1 MVEQLLNSLLFYFFS
16 AEFRCREKIR
26 DPPNYPRSVICWD
39 LFLYFWG
46 HFGVTIGRTVGPRY
60 TAQKISAISYLFGT
74 FFFIINNGRH
84 RTTALY
90 RFPRSIGPRYN
101 GAAVYLVGVSELNLG
116 LTSH

>member
-16 AEFRCREKIR
+16 AEFRCREKIG
-26 DPPNYPRSVICWD
+26 DQPNYPRSVICWD
-39 LFLYFWG
+39 LFLPFWG

-60 TAQKISAISYLFGT
+60 TAPKISAISYLFGT
-74 FFFIINNGRH
+74 FFFINNGRQ

-101 GAAVYLVGVSELNLG
+101 GAAVYVYQGGRETG
-116 LTSH
+116 GHTS